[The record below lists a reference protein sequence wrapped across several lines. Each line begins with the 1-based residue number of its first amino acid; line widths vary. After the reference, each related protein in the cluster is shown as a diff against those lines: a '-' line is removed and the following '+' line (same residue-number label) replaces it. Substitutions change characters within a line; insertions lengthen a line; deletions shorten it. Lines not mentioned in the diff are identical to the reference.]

1 MPGHDLPLSDVA
13 LSDVA
18 PPWRWAFEEAWASW
32 IAGSLGIGCVLV
44 GADGEAVAR
53 GRNRVL
59 EPAGSGPVAGTLL
72 AHAEMDGF
80 AALGLRT
87 AAGLTLFTTVEPCLM
102 CSSTAIAMRLSHIRY
117 ASPDPVFE
125 GLADALGG
133 HPYAHDRTP
142 TRTPLDHCLLAAVGN
157 VLPLAN
163 RAWARPGLEPRPEW
177 LHRNA
182 ASWRAAV
189 ELVESGTM
197 SALATGRA
205 TVDDM
210 VATIAPTLVRHGAT

>member
-1 MPGHDLPLSDVA
+1 M
-13 LSDVA
+13 A

-44 GADGEAVAR
+44 DAEGETVAR

-59 EPAGSGPVAGTLL
+59 EPARSGRVAGTLL

-102 CSSTAIAMRLSHIRY
+102 CSATAIAMRLSHVCF

-125 GLADALGG
+125 GLAEVLDA
-133 HPYAHDRTP
+133 HPYADQRTP
-142 TRTPLDHCLLAAVGN
+142 TRTLLDHNLLAAVGN

-163 RAWARPGLEPRPEW
+163 RVWSRPGLEPRPEW
-177 LHRNA
+177 LRFNLP
-182 ASWRAAV
+182 SWRAAV
-189 ELVESGTM
+189 ELVGSGTM
-197 SALATGRA
+197 SVLAARPA
-205 TVDDM
+205 TVDELID
-210 VATIAPTLVRHGAT
+210 AIGPTLRDHGAI